1 MKCEDFDTLRDA
13 YLDRELDRAA
23 VAQVDAHLLLCA
35 SCRIANQQA
44 RALQEELRAEVRRY
58 RAPPLLQERVRRAI
72 APHPHPRAFANLRH
86 LATGWSP
93 IAVAASLM
101 LTVALSSGIT
111 TDYLGAASDNRV
123 VDDVVA
129 SHIRSLMADHLIDVV
144 SSDQHTVKPWFSGKL
159 DVSPPAVNL
168 AASGFPLL
176 GGRLDYVD
184 ERPCAA
190 LVYRHDKHVINV
202 LVWAHDGGDTAAT
215 ESYSRQ
221 GYNLIHVAGDA
232 LDYWVVSDLN
242 RGELNEFVSRLL
254 TAARDS
260 DKAG

>member
-1 MKCEDFDTLRDA
+1 MKCEDFDTLRDP
-13 YLDRELDRAA
+13 YLDRELDGAT
-23 VAQVDAHLLLCA
+23 VAQIDAHLLLCA
-35 SCRIANQQA
+35 TCGVVDQEA
-44 RALQEELRAEVRRY
+44 RGLRDELRTTARRY
-58 RAPPLLQERVRRAI
+58 RAPPQLRERIRRAI
-72 APHPHPRAFANLRH
+72 APRPRAFANLRH

-101 LTVALSSGIT
+101 LTIALSSGIT
-111 TDYLGAASDNRV
+111 ADYLGGASDNRV
-123 VDDVVA
+123 VDDVIA
-129 SHIRSLMADHLIDVV
+129 SHIRSLMADHLIDVA
-144 SSDQHTVKPWFSGKL
+144 SSDRHTVKPWFNGKL
-159 DVSPPAVNL
+159 DVSPPAVDL

-202 LVWAHDGGDTAAT
+202 LVWAHEGANTPAT

-242 RGELNEFVSRLL
+242 RGELNEFTTRLFV
-254 TAARDS
+254 AARDS
-260 DKAG
+260 DNPG

>member
-1 MKCEDFDTLRDA
+1 MKCEDFDALRDP
-13 YLDRELDRAA
+13 YLDRELDYAT
-23 VAQVDAHLLLCA
+23 VAQIDAHLLLCA
-35 SCRIANQQA
+35 TCRIANQEA
-44 RALQEELRAEVRRY
+44 RALQDELRSEARRY
-58 RAPPLLQERVRRAI
+58 RAPPQLQERIRQAI
-72 APHPHPRAFANLRH
+72 APRPRAFANLRRF
-86 LATGWSP
+86 TSGWQP

-111 TDYLGAASDNRV
+111 ADYLGTASDNRV
-123 VDDVVA
+123 VDDVIA
-129 SHIRSLMADHLIDVV
+129 SHIRSLMADHLIDVA
-144 SSDQHTVKPWFSGKL
+144 SSDRHTVKPWFNGKL
-159 DVSPPAVNL
+159 DVSPPAVDL

-202 LVWAHDGGDTAAT
+202 MVWAHDGGNTAAT

-242 RGELNEFVSRLL
+242 RSELNEFVTRLL
-254 TAARDS
+254 AAAHDS
-260 DKAG
+260 DNPG